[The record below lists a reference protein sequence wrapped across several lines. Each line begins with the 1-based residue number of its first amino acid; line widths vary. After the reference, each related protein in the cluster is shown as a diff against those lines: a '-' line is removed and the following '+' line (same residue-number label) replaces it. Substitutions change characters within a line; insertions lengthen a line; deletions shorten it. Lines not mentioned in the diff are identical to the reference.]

1 MRLIVTSKRMTA
13 MRGSRILD
21 GAGFGRCQAS
31 GSQARSEFERFGT
44 RRGSDVRLQTV
55 DQDNQKNQ
63 TQELEILHDDT

>member
-1 MRLIVTSKRMTA
+1 MTA
-13 MRGSRILD
+13 VRGSRVLD

-31 GSQARSEFERFGT
+31 GSQARGKFERFRA

-63 TQELEILHDDT
+63 TQKLKELHDDT